1 MATSKKKK
9 KKKREEKRKFF
20 FTLPV
25 LQGASGQGKKIRSCL
40 LRSSA
45 TSISPSMTCPHTR
58 YQTAGHNSE
67 GLVMNREYNVRLKP
81 VKCVLGVTSGKFL
94 RFMVNQRG
102 IDANLD
108 KIKVIRELKSP

>member
-9 KKKREEKRKFF
+9 KKKKEEKRKFF

-25 LQGASGQGKKIRSCL
+25 LQGVSGQGKKTRSCL

-58 YQTAGHNSE
+58 YQTTGHNSE
-67 GLVMNREYNVRLKP
+67 GLVYNVRLKP
-81 VKCVLGVTSGKFL
+81 MKCVLGVTSGKFL